1 MEELTSGQYVLVTPF
16 GDAPGILLGEDFV
29 ISATKPTFT
38 GDTVAAGAEWD
49 LTMTANGVI
58 LTDAHGVSAAPM
70 EDDRNGI
77 ASGTYEWQVLWDGEY
92 FSFHGYSGSE
102 PVTLVSDTLLEKD
115 FLACRDADIKEAPD
129 SYVSIFTLYRRMEV
143 QDDPEPEEPEARP
156 QNIPLDVVYE
166 DRDVIVVNKPTG
178 MVVHP
183 APGHPDGTLV
193 NALLY
198 HCGESLSGIGGQKRP
213 GIVHRIDRDTSGLI
227 IAAKNDAAHLALAA
241 QLADHTLARTYECL
255 AVGNFREDSGTVDA
269 PIGRHPVDR
278 KRMAVVRQG
287 GREAVTHWEVIARY
301 PGVTHLRCRLETG
314 RTHQIRVHLAYI
326 GHPILGDTVYGAKK
340 PVAGLTGQCLHA
352 VGLRFIHPRTGEPVE
367 LTCPLPE
374 EFVRMLEKLRRNA

>member
-1 MEELTSGQYVLVTPF
+1 MTTVLTASNE
-16 GDAPGILLGEDFV
+16 DAGTRL
-29 ISATKPTFT
+29 
-38 GDTVAAGAEWD
+38 
-49 LTMTANGVI
+49 
-58 LTDAHGVSAAPM
+58 DA
-70 EDDRNGI
+70 
-77 ASGTYEWQVLWDGEY
+77 
-92 FSFHGYSGSE
+92 
-102 PVTLVSDTLLEKD
+102 
-115 FLACRDADIKEAPD
+115 FLAARLPELSRSRAASLVQEGRVTVNGRPASKSCRLSGGETLSVSLPEQPADTAL
-129 SYVSIFTLYRRMEV
+129 TA
-143 QDDPEPEEPEARP
+143 QD
-156 QNIPLDVVYE
+156 IPLDVVYE
-166 DRDVIVVNKPTG
+166 DDDVIVVNKPAG
-178 MVVHP
+178 LVVHP

-193 NALLY
+193 NALLH
-198 HCGESLSGIGGQKRP
+198 HCGDSLSGIGGEKRP

-227 IAAKNDAAHLALAA
+227 IAAKNDTAHLALAA

-301 PGVTHLRCRLETG
+301 PGVTHLRCRLKTG

>member
-1 MEELTSGQYVLVTPF
+1 MDRKLISHRIGSILDDISRLSNALYALDTTDIQRYPDNYETLSIDAALRAERIACRLRHLIYSSTTIRK
-16 GDAPGILLGEDFV
+16 GDYLK
-29 ISATKPTFT
+29 S
-38 GDTVAAGAEWD
+38 AGA
-49 LTMTANGVI
+49 T
-58 LTDAHGVSAAPM
+58 HGITVNC
-70 EDDRNGI
+70 EDR
-77 ASGTYEWQVLWDGEY
+77 VLE
-92 FSFHGYSGSE
+92 
-102 PVTLVSDTLLEKD
+102 VTL
-115 FLACRDADIKEAPD
+115 
-129 SYVSIFTLYRRMEV
+129 
-143 QDDPEPEEPEARP
+143 PEPEEPEARP
-156 QNIPLDVVYE
+156 QDIPLDVVYE
-166 DRDVIVVNKPTG
+166 DEDVIVVNKPTG

-198 HCGESLSGIGGQKRP
+198 HCGESLSGVGGQKRP

-255 AVGNFREDSGTVDA
+255 AVGNFREDSGTVNA

-314 RTHQIRVHLAYI
+314 RTHQIRVHLAHI

-340 PVAGLTGQCLHA
+340 PVPGLTGQCLHA
-352 VGLRFIHPRTGEPVE
+352 VGLRFLHPRTGEPVE

-374 EFVRMLEKLRRNA
+374 EFVRMLDKLRRGS